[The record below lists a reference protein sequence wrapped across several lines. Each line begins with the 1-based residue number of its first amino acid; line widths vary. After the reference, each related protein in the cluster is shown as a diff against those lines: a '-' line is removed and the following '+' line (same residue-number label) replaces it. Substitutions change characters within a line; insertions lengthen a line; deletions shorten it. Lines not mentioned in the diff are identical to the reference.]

1 MFYTIIDTFDIVPF
15 LMRLLAH
22 IGTYFILMKRT
33 FSRPE
38 KLLILYRQ
46 TLREVEKVGIS
57 SFPIVVIISIF
68 VGAVI
73 TIQTNF
79 NIENPMLPRY
89 LVGVT
94 VRDSLLLE
102 FSSTMVAL
110 ILAGKVGSSIASE
123 LGMMRVTEQID
134 ALEVMGINSASYL
147 ILPKII
153 AAVFFFPIL
162 CLLSMIVG
170 IAGGYLSCVLA
181 NVVPPSEFIY
191 GIQYAFYPYYI
202 SYALTKTAFYA
213 LIITSVSSYLGY
225 NVKGG
230 AIEVGRSSTKAVVQ
244 SSVLILLANLVLT
257 KIILQ

>member
-1 MFYTIIDTFDIVPF
+1 MQ
-15 LMRLLAH
+15 LLAQ
-22 IGTYFILMKRT
+22 IGKYFLLMKRA

-38 KLLILYRQ
+38 KFSILYRQ
-46 TLREVEKVGIS
+46 TMREIEKTGIN
-57 SFPIVVIISIF
+57 SFSIVVIISLF

-79 NIENPMLPRY
+79 NIENPLLPKY
-89 LVGVT
+89 LIGVT

-147 ILPKII
+147 ILPKVI
-153 AAVFFFPIL
+153 ATVLFFPIL
-162 CLLSMIVG
+162 CLLSIIVG
-170 IAGGYLSCVLA
+170 LAGGYFACVLGDVIA
-181 NVVPPSEFIY
+181 PSEFIE
-191 GIQYAFYPYYI
+191 GIQYGFRPYYI

-213 LIITSVSSYLGY
+213 FIITSVSSYFGY
-225 NVKGG
+225 FVVGG
-230 AIEVGRSSTKAVVQ
+230 AVEVGKSSTRAVVQ
-244 SSVLILLANLVLT
+244 SSILILMANLILT
-257 KIILQ
+257 RTILQ

>member
-1 MFYTIIDTFDIVPF
+1 MNLLSYIGSYF
-15 LMRLLAH
+15 L
-22 IGTYFILMKRT
+22 LMWRT

-38 KLLILYRQ
+38 KFSVLYRQ
-46 TLREVEKVGIS
+46 TMREVEKVGIN
-57 SFPIVVIISIF
+57 SFPIVVIISLF

-79 NIENPMLPRY
+79 NIENPFFPKY
-89 LVGVT
+89 IVGVT

-134 ALEVMGINSASYL
+134 ALEVMGINSASFL
-147 ILPKII
+147 ILPKMI

-170 IAGGYLSCVLA
+170 IAGGYFACLLA
-181 NVVPPSEFIY
+181 NVVPPSEYIY

-230 AIEVGRSSTKAVVQ
+230 AIEVGKSSTKAVVQ
-244 SSVLILLANLVLT
+244 SSVLILLTNLVLT
-257 KIILQ
+257 RIILQ

>member
-1 MFYTIIDTFDIVPF
+1 MQF
-15 LMRLLAH
+15 LSN

-38 KLLILYRQ
+38 KFQVIYRQ
-46 TLREVEKVGIS
+46 TMREIEKVGIN
-57 SFPIVVIISIF
+57 SFPIVVIISLF

-73 TIQTNF
+73 TIQTNY
-79 NIENPMLPRY
+79 NIVNPLLPKY
-89 LVGVT
+89 LIGIT

-147 ILPKII
+147 VLPKII
-153 AAVFFFPIL
+153 AAVLFFPIL
-162 CLLSMIVG
+162 CLLSVIIG
-170 IAGGYLSCVLA
+170 LAGGYFSCIMA
-181 NVVPPSEFIY
+181 NVIPPSEYIY
-191 GIQYAFYPYYI
+191 GIQYGFRPYYI
-202 SYALTKTAFYA
+202 SYAMTKTAFYA
-213 LIITSVSSYLGY
+213 LIITSLSSYLGY

-230 AIEVGRSSTKAVVQ
+230 AIEVGKASTKAVVQ
-244 SSVLILLANLVLT
+244 SSVLILLINLVLT
-257 KIILQ
+257 RIILQ

>member
-1 MFYTIIDTFDIVPF
+1 MKI
-15 LMRLLAH
+15 LSH
-22 IGTYFILMKRT
+22 IGAYFKLMGRT

-38 KLLILYRQ
+38 KHSILYRQ
-46 TLREVEKVGIS
+46 IMREIEKEGIN
-57 SFPIVVIISIF
+57 SFAIVVVISLF

-79 NIENPMLPRY
+79 NIENPLLPKY

-123 LGMMRVTEQID
+123 LGMMRITEQID

-147 ILPKII
+147 ILPRII
-153 AAVFFFPIL
+153 AAVLFFPIL
-162 CLLSMIVG
+162 CLLSIMVG
-170 IAGGYLSCVLA
+170 LFGGYLACALGGVMA
-181 NVVPPSEFIY
+181 PSDYIY

-202 SYALTKTAFYA
+202 SYALTKTVFYA
-213 LIITSVSSYLGY
+213 IIITSVSSYFGY
-225 NVKGG
+225 NVQGG
-230 AIEVGRSSTKAVVQ
+230 ALEVGKSSTRAVVQ
-244 SSVLILLANLVLT
+244 SSILILLANLILT
-257 KIILQ
+257 RTILS

>member
-1 MFYTIIDTFDIVPF
+1 MK
-15 LMRLLAH
+15 LLSH
-22 IGTYFILMKRT
+22 IGSYFLLMGRA
-33 FSRPE
+33 FSQPE
-38 KLLILYRQ
+38 KHSILYRQ
-46 TLREVEKVGIS
+46 TMREIEKVGIN
-57 SFPIVVIISIF
+57 SFPIVVVISLF

-79 NIENPMLPRY
+79 NIENPLLPKY

-123 LGMMRVTEQID
+123 LGMMRITEQID

-147 ILPKII
+147 ILPRII
-153 AAVFFFPIL
+153 AAVLFFPIL
-162 CLLSMIVG
+162 CLLSIMVG
-170 IAGGYLSCVLA
+170 LFGGYLACTLGGVM
-181 NVVPPSEFIY
+181 PPSDYVY

-202 SYALTKTAFYA
+202 SYALTKTVFYA
-213 LIITSVSSYLGY
+213 IIITSVSSYFGY

-230 AIEVGRSSTKAVVQ
+230 AVEVGRSSTRAVVQ
-244 SSVLILLANLVLT
+244 SSILILLANLILT
-257 KIILQ
+257 RTILT

>member
-1 MFYTIIDTFDIVPF
+1 MH
-15 LMRLLAH
+15 LLYH
-22 IGTYFILMKRT
+22 IGSYFLLMLRT
-33 FSRPE
+33 FSQPE
-38 KLLILYRQ
+38 KFSVIYRQ
-46 TLREVEKVGIS
+46 TMREIEKVGIN
-57 SFPIVVIISIF
+57 SFAIVVIISLF

-79 NIENPMLPRY
+79 NIENPLLPDY

-147 ILPKII
+147 IFPKIT
-153 AAVFFFPIL
+153 AAVLFFPVL

-170 IAGGYLSCVLA
+170 LAGGYLSCIIG
-181 NVVPPSEFIY
+181 NVIPPTEYIT
-191 GIQYAFYPYYI
+191 GIQYEFRPYYI
-202 SYALTKTAFYA
+202 SYAMTKTAFYA
-213 LIITSVSSYLGY
+213 FIITSVSSYLGY
-225 NVKGG
+225 YVKGG
-230 AIEVGRSSTKAVVQ
+230 AIEVGKSSTKAVVQ
-244 SSVLILLANLVLT
+244 SSVLILLANLILT
-257 KIILQ
+257 RTILQ

>member
-1 MFYTIIDTFDIVPF
+1 MKLLSNIGSYFN
-15 LMRLLAH
+15 LMV
-22 IGTYFILMKRT
+22 RT

-38 KLLILYRQ
+38 KHSILYRQ
-46 TLREVEKVGIS
+46 TMREIEKVGIN
-57 SFPIVVIISIF
+57 SFPIVVVISLF

-79 NIENPMLPRY
+79 NIENPLLPKY

-123 LGMMRVTEQID
+123 LGMMRITEQID

-147 ILPKII
+147 ILPRII
-153 AAVFFFPIL
+153 AAVLFFPIL
-162 CLLSMIVG
+162 CLLSIMVG
-170 IAGGYLSCVLA
+170 LFGGYLSCILGGVMPA
-181 NVVPPSEFIY
+181 NDYIY

-202 SYALTKTAFYA
+202 SYALTKTVFYA
-213 LIITSVSSYLGY
+213 IIITSVSSYFGY
-225 NVKGG
+225 HVKGG
-230 AIEVGRSSTKAVVQ
+230 AVEVGRASTRAVVQ
-244 SSVLILLANLVLT
+244 SSILILLANLILT
-257 KIILQ
+257 RTILS